1 MQSLCK
7 LGCGGM
13 GMVDETSWETQHYV
27 LIFVTLYVICVSALH
42 ACMCVMCL
50 EQRRVLLTTAPPSFP
65 TIDFQTKYCG
75 CFFSVIRLNI
85 HSLVSLY
92 AGYSLTVSYLSTF
105 PLFCEAGS
113 LTENLL
119 D

>member
-13 GMVDETSWETQHYV
+13 GMVDETSWETQHYI

-50 EQRRVLLTTAPPSFP
+50 WSRDVCS
-65 TIDFQTKYCG
+65 
-75 CFFSVIRLNI
+75 
-85 HSLVSLY
+85 
-92 AGYSLTVSYLSTF
+92 
-105 PLFCEAGS
+105 
-113 LTENLL
+113 
-119 D
+119 